1 MKKNSLCAASFVKAY
16 KEISENRL
24 KQDILHR
31 VKESMEE
38 QNAPKVERP
47 YQRIQHTNLFSA
59 LGAIQKDRTST
70 PIPDIIENIKDIFRL
85 SPQDP
90 DIDVPKVLLQLSLKK
105 GPKFKCCLLQAHY
118 QLQEE
123 LLAMRANHPQ
133 EGASQITGIT
143 LLSDEQISSE
153 YGLSIRSALQGD
165 SEYLKALLKSGLID
179 VNYRIDRDGALGSE
193 CPIQRKQATPRPTKT
208 KEAVDSG
215 ISLID
220 FIAQNYFQSAPS
232 SKGSLS
238 SRSDSQR
245 TKQSHREF
253 KSLIQLMVDK
263 GAQADFY
270 YTKKDPN
277 QSNFGI
283 CASDQSDPDP
293 KFHGKP
299 IYLTKF

>member
-1 MKKNSLCAASFVKAY
+1 ML
-16 KEISENRL
+16 
-24 KQDILHR
+24 
-31 VKESMEE
+31 
-38 QNAPKVERP
+38 
-47 YQRIQHTNLFSA
+47 
-59 LGAIQKDRTST
+59 
-70 PIPDIIENIKDIFRL
+70 IIELTEMGHWDQNVQFKENK
-85 SPQDP
+85 P
-90 DIDVPKVLLQLSLKK
+90 LL
-105 GPKFKCCLLQAHY
+105 
-118 QLQEE
+118 
-123 LLAMRANHPQ
+123 
-133 EGASQITGIT
+133 
-143 LLSDEQISSE
+143 D
-153 YGLSIRSALQGD
+153 
-165 SEYLKALLKSGLID
+165 
-179 VNYRIDRDGALGSE
+179 
-193 CPIQRKQATPRPTKT
+193 PTKT